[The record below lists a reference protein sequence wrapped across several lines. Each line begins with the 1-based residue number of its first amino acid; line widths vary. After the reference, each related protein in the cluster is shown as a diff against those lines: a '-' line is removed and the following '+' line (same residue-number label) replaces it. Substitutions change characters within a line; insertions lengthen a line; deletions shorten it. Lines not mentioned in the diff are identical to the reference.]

1 MPRPAPPPTT
11 VSGAG
16 PKPRPYRSLAPA
28 PRHGH
33 RGGPW
38 GRAGGLDPVPHVSR
52 LQPVSAPARPRG
64 VAIRAPCVPCALAP
78 ARACPGQRGATS
90 RGLRRPPLGPS
101 AGRRGADLGSKIAEK
116 TENVSLLTYTI
127 AGDPGG
133 GTPAIRPPEG
143 VYWDHETPICENL
156 SQKKYFFARKF

>member
-1 MPRPAPPPTT
+1 MSARLGYGTT
-11 VSGAG
+11 A
-16 PKPRPYRSLAPA
+16 
-28 PRHGH
+28 
-33 RGGPW
+33 
-38 GRAGGLDPVPHVSR
+38 RARDS
-52 LQPVSAPARPRG
+52 
-64 VAIRAPCVPCALAP
+64 CALRPVRVGTRPGP
-78 ARACPGQRGATS
+78 ALGSVGATS

-156 SQKKYFFARKF
+156 SHKKYFFARKI